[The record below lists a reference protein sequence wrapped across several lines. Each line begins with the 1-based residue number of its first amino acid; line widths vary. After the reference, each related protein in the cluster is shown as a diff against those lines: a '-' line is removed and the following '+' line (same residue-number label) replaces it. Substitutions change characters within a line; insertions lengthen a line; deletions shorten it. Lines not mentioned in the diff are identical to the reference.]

1 MRYLKAF
8 GLAWALTTFILF
20 IIWAVDEFFL

>member
-8 GLAWALTTFILF
+8 ALAWAITTFVLF
-20 IIWAVDEFFL
+20 TIWAVDEFFL